1 MATHF
6 LVHCSSC
13 GVQYALPEKFRHH
26 FEGRAVQ
33 CASCQRWWVPVR
45 APSGPPVKLVDGRPE
60 RAKVDMSRFQR
71 QAAATPAPAA
81 PQAPPSPPLAAAD
94 DPSNEASRT
103 MRVTVAAPQSAS
115 LRVVVTGPGTD
126 LKGVFDLGS
135 KSFLIGQS
143 GCHLN
148 LPRAPI
154 PDKAIR
160 IRAEQD
166 GFLFEGLD
174 AFPIPVGGM
183 SVLSGQI
190 RPGGVVHFELAPYR
204 LELETSATPGSP
216 IADLDKSVPAPQAA
230 SPPPAASLKPA
241 APVLPRLPNMP
252 RYTTDSGPA
261 VDLRQQVQEL
271 AADIRSDDPDF
282 ADKVEELE
290 ADLDQTVT
298 DLGARGFQS
307 SRFGGLLEGLELA
320 LVRADGPSK
329 GKRFNV
335 TKTPLLIGRSGGD
348 MVIADRRVSSK
359 HAQLDIAGP
368 RVYTLKDLASTN
380 GTTVNDRP
388 ISVGHLQD
396 GDVVSFG
403 GVTFEFIAKKV
414 G

>member
-6 LVHCSSC
+6 VVHCSSC
-13 GVQYALPEKFRHH
+13 GVEYALPEKFRHH

-33 CASCQRWWVPVR
+33 CAACQRWWVPVR
-45 APSGPPVKLVDGRPE
+45 APSGPPVKLVEGRPE
-60 RAKVDMSRFQR
+60 RAKVDMNRFR
-71 QAAATPAPAA
+71 RAAPAPPPAAAPPAPPAG
-81 PQAPPSPPLAAAD
+81 
-94 DPSNEASRT
+94 DPGNEASRT
-103 MRVTVAAPQSAS
+103 MRVAVPAPQSAS
-115 LRVVVTGPGTD
+115 LRLVVTGPGTD

-166 GFLFEGLD
+166 GFFFEGID
-174 AFPIPVGGM
+174 AFPIPVGGL

-190 RPGGVVHFELAPYR
+190 LPGNVVAFELAPYR
-204 LELETSATPGSP
+204 LELETSSTPGSP
-216 IADLDKSVPAPQAA
+216 IADLDPAPRP
-230 SPPPAASLKPA
+230 SPA
-241 APVLPRLPNMP
+241 APVAAPSLTPAASILSRLPPPAP

-261 VDLRQQVQEL
+261 VDLRQQVQAL

-282 ADKVEELE
+282 ADKAHEIE

-329 GKRFNV
+329 GKRFEI
-335 TKTPLLIGRSGGD
+335 TKTPLLIGRSSGD

-396 GDVVSFG
+396 GDVISFG
-403 GVTFEFIAKKV
+403 GVTFDFVAKKI